1 MNQENH
7 FKEKVC
13 VCIGMNGNCTADQLR
28 KESLDSKI

>member
-7 FKEKVC
+7 FKEQSVC
-13 VCIGMNGNCTADQLR
+13 VQVWMKTAADQLR